1 MLVIALLGAFQL
13 VLLSIGSVWEGFV
26 CFVFFTL
33 IKIERILGKA
43 GGVEIIMGFQVLESG
58 RSGWNFLSITYSKF
72 AVNVVNMFFYL
83 KQKPILP

>member
-1 MLVIALLGAFQL
+1 MLVIALLGAFQV

-26 CFVFFTL
+26 CSVFFTL

-43 GGVEIIMGFQVLESG
+43 GGVETMGFQVLESG

-72 AVNVVNMFFYL
+72 AVNVVNRFFYL